1 MNHNRPM
8 TARLSAFVIWAL
20 VAGSIVFWGMRLFV
34 RPIPAPA
41 NALSV
46 GGSASLRGDLTRL
59 LGAEP
64 VAEVAAAAP
73 ASNRFKLI
81 GVMAAKTGPEGSAP
95 GVALISVDGKP
106 ARAFLAGARVDEE
119 WILQTVSL
127 RTASIGPRQG
137 TPALVLE
144 IPPLPPPATG
154 TLPPVDGAPVQS
166 AAAPQQVQPPQ
177 MQPAPPMPGA
187 QPVPPPPP
195 TSQSKS
201 NMGRPR
207 TPYVKPGE
215 TAR

>member
-1 MNHNRPM
+1 M

-34 RPIPAPA
+34 RPNPAPS
-41 NALSV
+41 NAVTVVS
-46 GGSASLRGDLTRL
+46 SAGLNGDLTRL

-95 GVALISVDGKP
+95 GVALIAVDGKP
-106 ARAFLAGARVDEE
+106 ARAFMAGARVDDE

-154 TLPPVDGAPVQS
+154 TLPPVEGASV
-166 AAAPQQVQPPQ
+166 ATAPPPQ
-177 MQPAPPMPGA
+177 MQPQMSPPMQPAPPMPAVQPPQA
-187 QPVPPPPP
+187 QQPPP
-195 TSQSKS
+195 TSQSKGG
-201 NMGRPR
+201 NMNRPR
-207 TPYVKPGE
+207 APYARPGE

>member
-1 MNHNRPM
+1 M

-34 RPIPAPA
+34 RPTPAPS
-41 NALSV
+41 NAVTVAS
-46 GGSASLRGDLTRL
+46 SAGLNGDLTRL

-95 GVALISVDGKP
+95 GVALIAVDGKP
-106 ARAFLAGARVDEE
+106 ARAFLAGARVDEN
-119 WILQTVSL
+119 WVLQTVSL
-127 RTASIGPRQG
+127 RTASIGPMQG

-144 IPPLPPPATG
+144 IPALPPPATG
-154 TLPPVDGAPVQS
+154 SLPPVDTASMQS
-166 AAAPQQVQPPQ
+166 NPPPMQPAAPQ
-177 MQPAPPMPGA
+177 MQPAPPMPAVQGS
-187 QPVPPPPP
+187 VPPPP
-195 TSQSKS
+195 TSQSKGGG
-201 NMGRPR
+201 MGRPR
-207 TPYVKPGE
+207 PPYAKPGE